1 MNNNNK
7 NSALNKPAVSCRLI
21 SEAILNDKQLQQ
33 LNAKR
38 VEIYSLATPTVI
50 LGKDGKAETVWIDEI
65 NHPLLSKI
73 NEMIDQR
80 TEQIKRGFNKWLL
93 TFSIWQVA
101 EHK

>member
-1 MNNNNK
+1 MNNTNE
-7 NSALNKPAVSCRLI
+7 NSALNKPTVSGRLI

-33 LNAKR
+33 LNAKK

-73 NEMIDQR
+73 NEMVELR
-80 TEQIKRGFNKWLL
+80 TEQIKRWF
-93 TFSIWQVA
+93 Q
-101 EHK
+101 